1 MMPNSSPYKV
11 GITGG
16 IGSGKSVMT
25 KYLIRKGYKVIDAD
39 QIAREVV
46 EPGKKGLS
54 SIVESFGSDLLT
66 ESGTLNREKLGR
78 LIFDDQEA
86 RFRLNAILHPLIK
99 DEIASQIQALGTDG
113 LVFVDV
119 PLLFE
124 TNSQA
129 QYDETVLVYATE
141 DICLE
146 RIVKRDEISHE
157 LAYKKI
163 NAQIAIDDKVKLAT
177 YVIDNSKSLDAFYRA
192 VDLYLSALESRQINN
207 ER

>member
-16 IGSGKSVMT
+16 IGTGKSVMT
-25 KYLIRKGYKVIDAD
+25 KYLIHKGYKVIDAD

-54 SIVESFGSDLLT
+54 SIVEFFGSDLLT
-66 ESGTLNREKLGR
+66 ERGTLNREKLGQI
-78 LIFDDQEA
+78 IFDDQEA
-86 RFRLNAILHPLIK
+86 RLRLNAMLHPLIK
-99 DEIASQIQALGTDG
+99 DEIANQIDALGNVG

-124 TNSQA
+124 TNSQSL
-129 QYDETVLVYATE
+129 YDETVLIYATE

-146 RIVKRDEISHE
+146 RIVRRDKISPE
-157 LAYKKI
+157 LANKKI
-163 NAQIAIDDKVKLAT
+163 NAQFAINEKVKLAT
-177 YVIDNSKSLDAFYRA
+177 YVIDNSKSLDAFYHA
-192 VDLYLSALESRQINN
+192 VDLYLTTLESRQINN